1 MVDGIALISCSF
13 PEAKVHDG
21 KKKLFL
27 VLHRCPVSSND
38 TEQYQ
43 MIPAIPAIPTIPTIP
58 GDTCAGSQTCNH
70 RNWKK
75 QRKCES
81 ARSPPGCRG
90 VAVPRVQPSRACRS
104 FVACPLLRCRMCGAF
119 AVAVSWSLE
128 ADQSAAVCVV
138 LLTSAASSTRVRL
151 VCCTGVGFSVVC
163 RLARALGG
171 AVC

>member
-75 QRKCES
+75 RWVKTRGSAISAAGIIERASAGRLLAPDLALDERRTQSNRTRLSGSEIAQR
-81 ARSPPGCRG
+81 
-90 VAVPRVQPSRACRS
+90 VWHRAATCH
-104 FVACPLLRCRMCGAF
+104 RCRLSRNAGLA
-119 AVAVSWSLE
+119 WSMLLLQKS
-128 ADQSAAVCVV
+128 DQERGRPTTC
-138 LLTSAASSTRVRL
+138 
-151 VCCTGVGFSVVC
+151 
-163 RLARALGG
+163 
-171 AVC
+171 